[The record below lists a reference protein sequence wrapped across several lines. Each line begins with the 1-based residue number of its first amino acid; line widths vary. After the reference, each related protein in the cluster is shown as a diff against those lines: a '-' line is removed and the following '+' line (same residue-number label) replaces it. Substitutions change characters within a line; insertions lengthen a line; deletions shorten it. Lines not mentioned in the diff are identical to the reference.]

1 MKEMLDG
8 KKLKSYKGFVLGMN
22 LRSAYTLLMK
32 LRNAD
37 KELIVV
43 LKQYVRQCTNNDEES
58 LRVTVRD
65 DGDTYLYKEVLE
77 SADNMEDA
85 ENEFQCYHKRTYV
98 DMGYD
103 CTGQWFTSWHKIF
116 RINGNYVLYHSIAC
130 DC

>member
-1 MKEMLDG
+1 
-8 KKLKSYKGFVLGMN
+8 MN

-37 KELIVV
+37 KELTVV
-43 LKQYVRQCTNNDEES
+43 LKQYVRKCTNNDEES

-65 DGDTYLYKEVLE
+65 GGDTYLYKEVLE
-77 SADNMEDA
+77 SDNMEDA

-98 DMGYD
+98 DRGYD

>member
-8 KKLKSYKGFVLGMN
+8 KKLKSYEGFVLGMN
-22 LRSAYTLLMK
+22 LRSAYMLLMK

-37 KELIVV
+37 KELIVT
-43 LKQYVRQCTNNDEES
+43 LKQYVRKCTNNEES

-77 SADNMEDA
+77 SDNMEDA
-85 ENEFQCYHKRTYV
+85 ENEFRCYHKRTYV
-98 DMGYD
+98 DRGYD

-116 RINGNYVLYHSIAC
+116 CINGNYVLYHSIAC

>member
-8 KKLKSYKGFVLGMN
+8 KKLKSYEGFVLGMN
-22 LRSAYTLLMK
+22 LRSAYTLLTK
-32 LRNAD
+32 LRNED
-37 KELIVV
+37 KELIVA
-43 LKQYVRQCTNNDEES
+43 LKQYVRKCTNNEES

-77 SADNMEDA
+77 SDNMKDA
-85 ENEFQCYHKRTYV
+85 ENEFQYYHKRTYV
-98 DMGYD
+98 DRGYD